1 MDNILLFSLKH
12 FFLFLNVYEYIY
24 MGTVAHGNQR
34 AGDSEDT
41 AYEEMVPETK
51 QLVLRQH
58 QSKRPEWRHKL
69 GNKAVGNKTRLQY
82 RH

>member
-1 MDNILLFSLKH
+1 
-12 FFLFLNVYEYIY
+12 

-58 QSKRPEWRHKL
+58 QSKRPE
-69 GNKAVGNKTRLQY
+69 
-82 RH
+82 